1 MGKQNVAKKSTAKV
15 EWTEEA
21 KKNAYELMMALD
33 RIDIEQAKMTPEE
46 KERNKWA
53 AWDGDKMLFKY

>member
-1 MGKQNVAKKSTAKV
+1 MSKQNVAKKSTTKI

-21 KKNAYELMMALD
+21 KKNVYELMMALD
-33 RIDIEQAKMTPEE
+33 RIDKDQAKMTPEE

-53 AWDGDKMLFKY
+53 AWDGDKMLFNY

>member
-1 MGKQNVAKKSTAKV
+1 MGKQNVTKKSTTKI

-21 KKNAYELMMALD
+21 KKNVYELMMALD

>member
-1 MGKQNVAKKSTAKV
+1 MGKQNVAKKSTTKI

-21 KKNAYELMMALD
+21 KENVYELMMALD

-53 AWDGDKMLFKY
+53 AWDGDKILFKY

>member
-1 MGKQNVAKKSTAKV
+1 MGKQTVAKKSTTKI

-21 KKNAYELMMALD
+21 KKNVYELMMALD
-33 RIDIEQAKMTPEE
+33 RIDTEQAKMTPEE

>member
-1 MGKQNVAKKSTAKV
+1 MGKQNVAKKSTTKI

-21 KKNAYELMMALD
+21 KKNVYELMMALD

>member
-1 MGKQNVAKKSTAKV
+1 MGKQNVAKKSTTKI

-21 KKNAYELMMALD
+21 KKNVYELMMALD

-46 KERNKWA
+46 KEHNKWA
-53 AWDGDKMLFKY
+53 AWDGDKMLFRY

>member
-1 MGKQNVAKKSTAKV
+1 MGKQNVAKKSTPKI

-21 KKNAYELMMALD
+21 KKNVYELMMALD
-33 RIDIEQAKMTPEE
+33 RIDIEQAKMTLEE

>member
-1 MGKQNVAKKSTAKV
+1 MSKQNGAKRNTIKI

-21 KKNAYELMMALD
+21 KKNVYELMEALD
-33 RIDIEQAKMTPEE
+33 RIDKDQAKMTPEE

-53 AWDGDKMLFKY
+53 AWDGDKMLFEY

>member
-1 MGKQNVAKKSTAKV
+1 MGKQNVAKKSTTKI

-21 KKNAYELMMALD
+21 KKNVYELMMALD
-33 RIDIEQAKMTPEE
+33 RIDTEQAKMTPEE

>member
-1 MGKQNVAKKSTAKV
+1 MGKQNVAKKSMTKI

-21 KKNAYELMMALD
+21 KKNVYELMMALD